1 MIFKDMSS
9 SSERT
14 TKEQTIK
21 KKKTFPT
28 WQGKKK
34 KKLLLNS
41 VEQREYISGLR
52 WKGLDTDF
60 RPNSASEIQSRTAGG
75 PSDLLA
81 HKRVVAR
88 FWLDGFRH
96 LWEPL

>member
-14 TKEQTIK
+14 TKSRPSRK
-21 KKKTFPT
+21 GRHFHL
-28 WQGKKK
+28 GRKKK

-60 RPNSASEIQSRTAGG
+60 RPNSASEIQSRTE
-75 PSDLLA
+75 L
-81 HKRVVAR
+81 V
-88 FWLDGFRH
+88 
-96 LWEPL
+96 EPQTCWPIGE